1 MRRQNLLL
9 LASVASI
16 ALLPSLAE
24 AQDVVPAAETV
35 AAADANAGDEIVVY
49 GFGETRQVQTVA
61 ADDIKLLT
69 PGTSPLKAISKL
81 PGVNFQSG
89 DAFGAYEWSTRISLR
104 GFNQNQLGFTLDG
117 VPLGDMSYGNYN
129 GLHISRALISE
140 NLGTV
145 TVSQGAGNLATASTS
160 NLGGTLLFASRDPS
174 RNFDIA
180 ASGTYGSDDTY
191 RGFVRVDSGDLGG
204 VRGYLS
210 YGYLN
215 AGKWRG
221 DGEQRQ
227 HQVNAKVVADV
238 GDGKI
243 TGFLNYSDRREND
256 YQDMS
261 AEMIGR
267 LGNRWDNFAPDWRTA
282 YTVAAVSANQAA
294 RAGSA
299 TALLPYPTFGVTLPT
314 PVKSLDDA
322 YYDAAGI
329 RRDWLGG
336 VTFETPITNN
346 VHAKLQGYYH
356 NNKGQGLWWTP
367 YVASPTGAPISVRTT
382 EYNIDRMG
390 ALGSLVWEI
399 DSNRLE
405 VGGWYEGNDF
415 RQARRFYSLDNTLTG
430 SSRDSLKFQTNPFA
444 TQWDVKFSTET
455 NQYYVMDT
463 LELGSLTLSGGWKGL
478 RVLNRASPLV
488 AGGLANGKIKSQD
501 WFLPQAGALLKLGDS
516 AEVFANYTENMRAF
530 VSSTTAGPF
539 STTQA
544 GFNAL
549 LTTNK
554 LKPET
559 SQTYEIGGRV
569 RAGAFQGSIAAYYV
583 DFSNRLLGVTT
594 GAGIVGNPVILQNV
608 GKVRSTGVEV
618 SGTYAMGSGF
628 SATASYAYNDATYR
642 NDVLGRNAQN
652 RVVTLAAVKGKT
664 VVDSPKHI
672 ASGELAYDGDIFFG
686 RIGANYMSKRYYTYT
701 NDKSVGGRVLVDASI
716 GVKVPQ
722 GMGFLTGFAIEAS
735 ATNLFDKDYV
745 STIGSNGFGNSGDNQ
760 TLLIGAPQQFFVTL
774 RRGF

>member
-1 MRRQNLLL
+1 MRHSTLAL
-9 LASVASI
+9 LASVA
-16 ALLPSLAE
+16 AVSLFPTLAA
-24 AQDVVPAAETV
+24 AQDVAP
-35 AAADANAGDEIVVY
+35 AADAPADNAGEEIVVY
-49 GFGETRQVQTVA
+49 GFGETRQVQTVS
-61 ADDIKLLT
+61 DSDIALLT

-81 PGVNFQSG
+81 PGVNFQSA

-129 GLHISRALISE
+129 GLHISRAIISE

-160 NLGGTLLFASRDPS
+160 NLGGTLVFASRDPS
-174 RNFDIA
+174 EKTDIV

-210 YGYLN
+210 YAYLN

-221 DGEQRQ
+221 EGEQRQ

-243 TGFLNYSDRREND
+243 SAFLNYSDRAEND

-261 AEMIGR
+261 AGMIAR
-267 LGNRWDNFAPDWRTA
+267 LGNRWDNFAPDWQTA
-282 YTVAAVSANQAA
+282 YRVAAVAANQAT

-299 TALLPYPTFGVTLPT
+299 TAALPYPTFGLTFPS
-314 PVKSLDDA
+314 PVQTIDDA

-329 RRDWLGG
+329 RRDWIGG
-336 VTFETPITNN
+336 VTFETPVTDN

-390 ALGSLVWEI
+390 AIGSITWET
-399 DSNRLE
+399 DMNRLE
-405 VGGWYEGNDF
+405 IGGWYEGNDF
-415 RQARRFYSLDNTLTG
+415 RQARRFYALDNTLAG
-430 SSRDSLKFQTNPFA
+430 SSRNSLKFQENPFF
-444 TQWDVKFSTET
+444 TQWDVEFSTET
-455 NQYYVMDT
+455 TQYYVMDT
-463 LELGSLTLSGGWKGL
+463 LDLGQLTLSGGWKGL
-478 RVLNRASPLV
+478 RVLNRANPRI
-488 AGGLANGKIKSQD
+488 AGGLASGSIQSKD
-501 WFLPQAGALLKLGDS
+501 WFLPQVGALLKLGDS
-516 AEVFANYTENMRAF
+516 AELFANYTQNMRAF
-530 VSSTTAGPF
+530 VSAATAGPF

-549 LTTNK
+549 LTTSR

-559 SQTYEIGGRV
+559 SKTYEVGGRV
-569 RAGAFQGSIAAYYV
+569 RAGAFQGSVAAYYV

-608 GKVRSTGVEV
+608 GKVRSKGAEI
-618 SGTYAMGSGF
+618 SGTYSMGGGF
-628 SATASYAYNDATYR
+628 SATASYSYNDSTYR
-642 NDVLGRNAQN
+642 NNVVNAAGT
-652 RVVTLAAVKGKT
+652 VLAAIKGKT

-672 ASGELAYDGDIFFG
+672 ASGELAYTGDVLFG

-701 NDKSVGGRVLVDASI
+701 NDQSVGSRVLVDASI
-716 GVKVPQ
+716 GVKVPE
-722 GMGFLTGFAIEAS
+722 GHGFLTGFAIEAS
-735 ATNLFDKDYV
+735 ATNLLDKDYV

-760 TLLIGAPQQFFVTL
+760 TLLIGAPQQFFVTV

>member
-1 MRRQNLLL
+1 MRRQNLIL

-24 AQDVVPAAETV
+24 AQDVVPAAETA

-243 TGFLNYSDRREND
+243 TGFVNYSDRREND

-299 TALLPYPTFGVTLPT
+299 TAPLPYPTFGVTLPT

-390 ALGSLVWEI
+390 ALGSLVW
-399 DSNRLE
+399 
-405 VGGWYEGNDF
+405 
-415 RQARRFYSLDNTLTG
+415 
-430 SSRDSLKFQTNPFA
+430 K
-444 TQWDVKFSTET
+444 ST
-455 NQYYVMDT
+455 
-463 LELGSLTLSGGWKGL
+463 
-478 RVLNRASPLV
+478 
-488 AGGLANGKIKSQD
+488 
-501 WFLPQAGALLKLGDS
+501 
-516 AEVFANYTENMRAF
+516 
-530 VSSTTAGPF
+530 
-539 STTQA
+539 
-544 GFNAL
+544 
-549 LTTNK
+549 
-554 LKPET
+554 
-559 SQTYEIGGRV
+559 
-569 RAGAFQGSIAAYYV
+569 
-583 DFSNRLLGVTT
+583 
-594 GAGIVGNPVILQNV
+594 
-608 GKVRSTGVEV
+608 
-618 SGTYAMGSGF
+618 
-628 SATASYAYNDATYR
+628 ATASKS
-642 NDVLGRNAQN
+642 
-652 RVVTLAAVKGKT
+652 AAGTKAM
-664 VVDSPKHI
+664 I
-672 ASGELAYDGDIFFG
+672 
-686 RIGANYMSKRYYTYT
+686 
-701 NDKSVGGRVLVDASI
+701 SVRPVASI
-716 GVKVPQ
+716 RSI
-722 GMGFLTGFAIEAS
+722 T
-735 ATNLFDKDYV
+735 
-745 STIGSNGFGNSGDNQ
+745 
-760 TLLIGAPQQFFVTL
+760 
-774 RRGF
+774 R